1 MLHFNTLV
9 VVQII
14 TESFPISS
22 SGHLMLIQCI
32 GNFFSCLNVSKIYL
46 LSSDIVTYFI
56 HMPTVIVV
64 AVFFYKKWWSLI
76 FNWRRMWPIIIK
88 LIVFTW
94 IVDVMTAT
102 IFLLARK
109 TVFTFPLYIGFACTA
124 LVLFSLRYCPTSIQ
138 SRSCT
143 FFLALVLGIVQGAAF
158 LPGVSRFAVVYTA
171 LRWWRFTPQKAFT
184 ITWMVHWP
192 LIFAAASLSSGLMII
207 NPTLGDFIT
216 RSLLLNMGIAA
227 IGAIA
232 GLYMMY
238 YLACSYRLWLISIYM
253 IVPTLLAYFMC

>member
-109 TVFTFPLYIGFACTA
+109 TVFTFPLYIGFACPGA
-124 LVLFSLRYCPTSIQ
+124 DSPSLPTS
-138 SRSCT
+138 STLSSYRACSSW
-143 FFLALVLGIVQGAAF
+143 LSGVLGIVQG
-158 LPGVSRFAVVYTA
+158 
-171 LRWWRFTPQKAFT
+171 
-184 ITWMVHWP
+184 
-192 LIFAAASLSSGLMII
+192 
-207 NPTLGDFIT
+207 
-216 RSLLLNMGIAA
+216 
-227 IGAIA
+227 
-232 GLYMMY
+232 
-238 YLACSYRLWLISIYM
+238 
-253 IVPTLLAYFMC
+253 